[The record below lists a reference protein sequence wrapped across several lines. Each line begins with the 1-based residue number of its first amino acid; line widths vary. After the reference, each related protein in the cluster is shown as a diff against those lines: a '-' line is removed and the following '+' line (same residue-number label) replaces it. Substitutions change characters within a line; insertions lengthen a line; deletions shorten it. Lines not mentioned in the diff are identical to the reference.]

1 MDDYVKKPEFDSLK
15 KQVERL
21 EGEMVDSK
29 KLLNTI
35 DKKIDVIN
43 EKITNTDEI
52 DNLKLK
58 TLEKRV
64 NEIEEG
70 QKWLRRTIAVE
81 LIGIAIAVVAYVVK
95 VM

>member
-58 TLEKRV
+58 GLEKRV